1 MCLARPGCYMEGC
14 VVVVQLSHR
23 AELDAFLVIQKDL
36 IKRKENI
43 GTHRYI
49 IYMSTDIQRAKD
61 CFWLGLERID
71 CEPTSPS

>member
-1 MCLARPGCYMEGC
+1 MEGS
-14 VVVVQLSHR
+14 VVVVQLGHR

-49 IYMSTDIQRAKD
+49 IYMPTYIQRAKD
-61 CFWLGLERID
+61 RFWLGTERID
-71 CEPTSPS
+71 CEPTSLAESG